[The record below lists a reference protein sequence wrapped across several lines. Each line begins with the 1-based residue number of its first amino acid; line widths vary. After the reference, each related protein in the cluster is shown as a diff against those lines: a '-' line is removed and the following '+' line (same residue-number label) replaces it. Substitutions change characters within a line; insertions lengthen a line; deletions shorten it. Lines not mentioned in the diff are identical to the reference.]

1 MRMTMNSDT
10 VSTYKD
16 RPCRISEMELGNT
29 LFTVIS
35 VQSEAAKETAYN
47 KVKKLILDG
56 AEAARKSYQQVHN

>member
-1 MRMTMNSDT
+1 MAMNSDT

-16 RPCRISEMELGNT
+16 RPCRVSEMEIGNT

-56 AEAARKSYQQVHN
+56 AETARKNYQQVHN

>member
-1 MRMTMNSDT
+1 MSSDT

-16 RPCRISEMELGNT
+16 RPCRVSEMKIGNT

-47 KVKKLILDG
+47 KVKKLILDD
-56 AEAARKSYQQVHN
+56 AETARKSYQQVHN